1 VSNRYSL
8 KITSSDWKVQ
18 GMEARILSMA
28 ENRNF
33 GKKVFFLYPP
43 SIVDEQLLEII
54 IQAEY
59 EVYLLHDHEKI
70 HRFFHQFPNSVIYI
84 NIDHKLKEKEWQ
96 DLISSLQSDPE
107 TKNLIIGILTHNP
120 NKELAEKYLM
130 EMGITGGYIR
140 LRIGVKESIKTILTT
155 LNAFEAKGERKFVR
169 ADCSDVKASFNLNHK
184 GRRYEGQISDISAA
198 GFAGTFNGAP
208 DFGANTLLRDTQL
221 NLKGTLVKAPL
232 SVMGSREIDG
242 ILNYIFI
249 FDKHMEPYQVNKVR
263 GFVHKTL
270 QAKIKKAYEG
280 LP

>member
-1 VSNRYSL
+1 
-8 KITSSDWKVQ
+8 
-18 GMEARILSMA
+18 MA
-28 ENRNF
+28 AKRNF

-54 IQAEY
+54 LQAEY
-59 EVYLLHDHEKI
+59 EVYLLNDHTKI
-70 HRFFHQFPNSVIYI
+70 QRFLHQYPDSVIYI

-96 DLISSLQSDPE
+96 DLVSKLKNDPDTE
-107 TKNLIIGILTHNP
+107 NLIIGILTHNP

-130 EMGITGGYIR
+130 EIGVTGGYIK

-155 LNAFEAKGERKFVR
+155 LQAFEAKGERKFVR
-169 ADCSDVKASFNLNHK
+169 ADCSGAKATFNLNYK
-184 GRRYEGQISDISAA
+184 GRRYEGHISDISAA
-198 GFAGTFNGAP
+198 GFAGTFNGSP

-232 SVMGSREIDG
+232 SIMGSREIDG

-270 QAKIKKAYEG
+270 QANIKKAYEE